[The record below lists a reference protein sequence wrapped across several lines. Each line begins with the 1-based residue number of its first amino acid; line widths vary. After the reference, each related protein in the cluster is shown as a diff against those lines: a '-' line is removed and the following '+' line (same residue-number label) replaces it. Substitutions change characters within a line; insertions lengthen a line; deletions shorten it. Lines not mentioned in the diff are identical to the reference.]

1 MIPLRLELR
10 NFLCYRENV
19 PALDFTGIHLA
30 CLCGPNGHG
39 KSALLDA
46 ITWCLWGKARAR
58 SQDALISFGAE
69 ECRVQLDFSSRAETY
84 RVIRSHIKGGG
95 RRQQGATDVQL
106 QSLSGGDPVA
116 LTGNTI
122 RESQA
127 KIDRTVGM
135 DYETFINSA
144 FLLQGRADEF
154 TNKPPADRKAVL
166 AKVLSLETYDLLQ
179 TRARERL
186 SRVTGDGQELSGRL
200 AEMRRQAD
208 DIGNPTAEIAEAD
221 RSLSLVN
228 QGLELHRQEADGLR
242 VRLTQMEAS
251 KQRLNAI
258 RAQMEALG
266 QDLEHLGSEEKA
278 IAARI
283 EQFQLIAAREG
294 PVREGIVRLARARDD
309 LDRDGTSLPTFRSFA
324 PPTSAPGFGDS
335 GSPYAAGRSNSNPA
349 RPRGSRTTEESPRGA
364 GIAPRVGGT

>member
-19 PALDFTGIHLA
+19 PTLDFTGIHLA

-95 RRQQGATDVQL
+95 RRQQGATDLQL
-106 QSLSGGDPVA
+106 QSLPGGDPVA

-179 TRARERL
+179 ARARERL

-208 DIGNPTAEIAEAD
+208 DIGDPTEEIAEAD
-221 RSLSLVN
+221 LGLSLVN
-228 QGLELHRQEADGLR
+228 QGLELHRQEAGGLARSTHPDGGQQTATER
-242 VRLTQMEAS
+242 YWGADGGAWARPGAS
-251 KQRLNAI
+251 
-258 RAQMEALG
+258 G
-266 QDLEHLGSEEKA
+266 FG
-278 IAARI
+278 
-283 EQFQLIAAREG
+283 REG
-294 PVREGIVRLARARDD
+294 NRRPYRTVSANSGSGRAGPGGHRQIGAGQGRPGPV
-309 LDRDGTSLPTFRSFA
+309 GTS
-324 PPTSAPGFGDS
+324 PPTL
-335 GSPYAAGRSNSNPA
+335 R
-349 RPRGSRTTEESPRGA
+349 
-364 GIAPRVGGT
+364 